1 MGNMIDWSTEYDI
14 FDPQYIADPFTIWDQ
29 LRGTCPVAHTDK
41 YQGSWLPTTYE
52 TVTEMAR
59 DIEHFSS
66 RSVSVVPPLMEGGGA
81 AIFLA
86 LVEVISHYTDF
97 WAMYVGIAVI
107 ARVLLIRDGLF
118 VVLRR
123 LVKP

>member
-59 DIEHFSS
+59 SPHPSASTRRCTPTPAARCCRRS
-66 RSVSVVPPLMEGGGA
+66 RRAPSTS
-81 AIFLA
+81 
-86 LVEVISHYTDF
+86 
-97 WAMYVGIAVI
+97 
-107 ARVLLIRDGLF
+107 
-118 VVLRR
+118 
-123 LVKP
+123 